1 MLNQYHIPQIDI
13 SDYDYELPDEKIAFT
28 PAAERDESKLL
39 VFQDGVIHDAK
50 FSDIASFLSDQDM
63 LVFNNSKVIRA
74 RLIVHNKTGAR
85 IEIFC
90 LEPLA
95 PSSEISTIFKENR
108 AVTWK
113 CFIGNARKWKEP
125 LTFEVAVD
133 DTQLTIHA
141 DHERLDENSFQVHF
155 RWDNPSITFAE
166 WLEAYGKIPLPPYI
180 KRETNPSDNERYQTI
195 YAALEG
201 SVAAPTAGLHFNEKT
216 FQSLKEKGV
225 QTAWTTL
232 HVGAGTFKPISS
244 DTIDQHQMHEEQIY
258 VDSTLIKT
266 LLAASDKRIIAVGT
280 TVTRSLES
288 IFIAGAKLCLND
300 SDPFTVHQ
308 WDPYKNQEN
317 KKWIDDITKEEAL
330 EAILAH
336 LEHNQLDQAM
346 IKSSLIIMPGYRLK
360 MSKSILTNFHQPKS
374 TLLLLISAYIGNNWK
389 EIYQHALSHQY
400 RFLSYG
406 DANLYL

>member
-1 MLNQYHIPQIDI
+1 M
-13 SDYDYELPDEKIAFT
+13 
-28 PAAERDESKLL
+28 
-39 VFQDGVIHDAK
+39 
-50 FSDIASFLSDQDM
+50 
-63 LVFNNSKVIRA
+63 
-74 RLIVHNKTGAR
+74 
-85 IEIFC
+85 
-90 LEPLA
+90 
-95 PSSEISTIFKENR
+95 
-108 AVTWK
+108 
-113 CFIGNARKWKEP
+113 
-125 LTFEVAVD
+125 D
-133 DTQLTIHA
+133 D
-141 DHERLDENSFQVHF
+141 NSFQVHF

-180 KRETNPSDNERYQTI
+180 KRETNSSDNERYQTI

-216 FQSLKEKGV
+216 FQSLKKKGV

-266 LLAASDKRIIAVGT
+266 LLAAGDKRIIAVGT
-280 TVTRSLES
+280 TVARSLES

-300 SDPFTVHQ
+300 PDPFTIHQ
-308 WDPYKNQEN
+308 WDPYKNPEN
-317 KKWIDDITKEEAL
+317 KKWIDDFSKEEAL

-336 LEHNQLDQAM
+336 LEYNQLDQVM